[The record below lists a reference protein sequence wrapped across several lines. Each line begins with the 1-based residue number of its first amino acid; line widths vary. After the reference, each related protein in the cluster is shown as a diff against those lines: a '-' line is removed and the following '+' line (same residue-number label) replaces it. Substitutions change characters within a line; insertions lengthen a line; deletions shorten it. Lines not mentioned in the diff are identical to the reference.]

1 MDGDSV
7 MKYYK
12 NKNSGEVFAYETE
25 SDREKY
31 GAKELVKMT
40 QQEIEAHLN
49 PPPQPISETLER
61 TKNELRAM
69 REPMLSAVTG
79 IGWEASE
86 AGDAE
91 LVQEARDIRN
101 ALRDITVDPALNSAK
116 TYEEMRAAG
125 VAAFRRIAS
134 DASEA
139 FSATFRE
146 FK

>member
-1 MDGDSV
+1 MV
-7 MKYYK
+7 YYK
-12 NKNSGEVFAYETE
+12 NENNGEVFAFDTDK
-25 SDREKY
+25 DRIKY
-31 GAKELVKMT
+31 GAKELVIMT

-49 PPPQPISETLER
+49 PPPPPISETLER
-61 TKNELRAM
+61 AKNELRAM

-101 ALRDITVDPALNSAK
+101 ALRDITDDPVLNSAK